1 MKLRTD
7 QEADVNITSLI
18 DCLMQ
23 CIIFFMVILTAEYI
37 YGVAI
42 KFPPRSTQSGKE
54 TKVEKRIV
62 VYVQSDYL
70 DRAPDGGQMV
80 RQDGY
85 LKINDKEFAL
95 VKSVNDTSK
104 WAAERENGFRYL
116 QAKMD
121 SMVRYEGYKKDMLV
135 IQGDMKTYHWK
146 IMRVV
151 DAGKA
156 DSIEAFSLVPPSQ

>member
-1 MKLRTD
+1 MKIKTD
-7 QEADVNITSLI
+7 AEADVNITSLI

-42 KFPPRSTQSGKE
+42 KFPPPGKGSKAE
-54 TKVEKRIV
+54 KVEKNIIV
-62 VYVQSDYL
+62 YIQSDYL
-70 DRAPDGGQMV
+70 DRAANGGHKV
-80 RQDGY
+80 IQDGV
-85 LKINDKEFAL
+85 LKLNGKEIAL
-95 VKSVNDTSK
+95 VTTPLDTSK
-104 WAAERENGFRYL
+104 WNEQRELGFKYL

-121 SMVRYEGYKKDMLV
+121 SLVKFEGYKKDMLV
-135 IQGDMKTYHWK
+135 VQGDMKTYHWK

-156 DSIEAFSLVPPSQ
+156 DGIEAFSLVPPTQ